1 MVSGLAKKEDPNR
14 KSQGKY
20 NANLFGFEKS

>member
-1 MVSGLAKKEDPNR
+1 MVSGLAKKEDLNR
-14 KSQGKY
+14 KSQRKY